1 MYCVNCGKEIP
12 NDSKFCTACGHKVNT
27 VPKTNETPFEITE
40 DEVTVC
46 VSANPIQPTDTN
58 TQKNEVI
65 KSKNIGLWWSALGV
79 LSFIFMFMNYA
90 SVSVYLSY
98 SSSDSA
104 FSGFGLIDCMDGTL
118 GTAARMMVLLIIVNF
133 AIIVTGI
140 VYYKTTKYNKI
151 VTPAIFVEAILSIIA
166 SFIAINNIGTEM
178 SEFNSSLSD
187 AFVGPGAYLNLALSF
202 ALLIFAFYIKKKR
215 ILIT

>member
-27 VPKTNETPFEITE
+27 ASKANESPFETAE
-40 DEVTVC
+40 NEVTVC
-46 VSANPIQPTDTN
+46 VSANPTQPTDTN
-58 TQKNEVI
+58 AQKSEVI
-65 KSKNIGLWWSALGV
+65 KSKNIGLWWSALGA
-79 LSFIFMFMNYA
+79 LSFIFMLMNYA

-118 GTAARMMVLLIIVNF
+118 GTAARMMVLLIIVNL
-133 AIIVTGI
+133 AIIATGA

-166 SFIAINNIGTEM
+166 SFVAIINISTEM

-202 ALLIFAFYIKKKR
+202 ALLIVAFCIKKKASANS
-215 ILIT
+215 

>member
-27 VPKTNETPFEITE
+27 VSKTNETPFETTE

-58 TQKNEVI
+58 TQKNEVN

-79 LSFIFMFMNYA
+79 LSFMFMFMNYA

-118 GTAARMMVLLIIVNF
+118 GTAARMMVLLIIVNL

-140 VYYKTTKYNKI
+140 VYYKTIKYNKI

-187 AFVGPGAYLNLALSF
+187 AFVGPGAYLNLALSVV
-202 ALLIFAFYIKKKR
+202 LLIFAFYIKKKQR
-215 ILIT
+215 IN